1 MVFFLKALLKDD
13 FIYIVGL
20 LIIFKNENYIYL
32 IYNKAVS

>member
-1 MVFFLKALLKDD
+1 MVFFLKTLLKDV
-13 FIYIVGL
+13 FIYIVEL

>member
-1 MVFFLKALLKDD
+1 MVFFLKTLLKDVST
-13 FIYIVGL
+13 FIVEL

>member
-1 MVFFLKALLKDD
+1 MVFFLKTLLKYV
-13 FIYIVGL
+13 FIYIVEL

>member
-1 MVFFLKALLKDD
+1 MVFFLKALLKDF
-13 FIYIVGL
+13 FIYIVEL